1 MYVFYGELTIKDNQ
15 VLQCSVADSCRQT
28 KYLQPGLCLDLGCG
42 KGGDYKICC
51 TYPWN
56 GTRCSHPCSGTNF
69 SGTCGPGCASPGP
82 FVTTCPGGGSIC
94 DDIGGTYCVHSGPG
108 PTQPTGCS
116 LGKIPHPHHNT
127 WF

>member
-1 MYVFYGELTIKDNQ
+1 MPLKHNQ

-69 SGTCGPGCASPGP
+69 SGTCGLGCASPGP
-82 FVTTCPGGGSIC
+82 FVTTCPGGEE
-94 DDIGGTYCVHSGPG
+94 PPPEG
-108 PTQPTGCS
+108 PTQPPSGGGAACNEF
-116 LGKIPHPHHNT
+116 LQIVL
-127 WF
+127 